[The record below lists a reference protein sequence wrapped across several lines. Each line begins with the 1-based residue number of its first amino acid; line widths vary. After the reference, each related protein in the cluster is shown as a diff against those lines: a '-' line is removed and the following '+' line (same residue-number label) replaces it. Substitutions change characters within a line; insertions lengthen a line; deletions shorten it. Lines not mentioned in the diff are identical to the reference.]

1 MFWLGRVYVN
11 GRGLIVKGKITKIE
25 IHIKKATFNDFI
37 YCRLKKGVMLV
48 RISVIVGVSAWFLK
62 EVSLENYG
70 YSVYV

>member
-11 GRGLIVKGKITKIE
+11 GRGLIVKGKIE
-25 IHIKKATFNDFI
+25 IHIQKAIFNVFI

-48 RISVIVGVSAWFLK
+48 GISVIVGVSAWFLK
-62 EVSLENYG
+62 DVSLENYG

>member
-11 GRGLIVKGKITKIE
+11 GRGLIVKGKMTKIE
-25 IHIKKATFNDFI
+25 IHIQKATFNDFI

-48 RISVIVGVSAWFLK
+48 GISVIVGVSAWFLK